1 MGCIA
6 LHNYNVCASVYVQM
20 CISASNLQP
29 LLANILTWAMSSVS
43 LLKLSRCWHCNDPW
57 LFSSYTCSRLGHELS
72 CCCTFPKTPSVP
84 VTVRESVLLASSSRQ
99 SQRYQERCQE
109 TFPCPPPPMSLL
121 YHLFIQKKEKEKEKV
136 ILLPFF
142 KGTSKR
148 KQPCCSFTHS
158 SYSFACS
165 LSLSWFHL
173 CASAQCSFPSLTSP
187 PPHP

>member
-1 MGCIA
+1 MCVW
-6 LHNYNVCASVYVQM
+6 VCTCKCVYLQVT
-20 CISASNLQP
+20 SNLFWQTSLP
-29 LLANILTWAMSSVS
+29 GPCLQWACWSFLDAGIAMILGCFLHTQAPDQDTGSHVAAPFQKHQASLSLFVS
-43 LLKLSRCWHCNDPW
+43 LSFWLPPAGKVNDIRSDVRRPSLVLPLWCLS
-57 LFSSYTCSRLGHELS
+57 SITCSFR
-72 CCCTFPKTPSVP
+72 
-84 VTVRESVLLASSSRQ
+84 
-99 SQRYQERCQE
+99 
-109 TFPCPPPPMSLL
+109 
-121 YHLFIQKKEKEKEKV
+121 KKKEKEKV

-142 KGTSKR
+142 KVTRKR